1 MMTWHE
7 DTTMNCTQLTQQ
19 ADLIASTF
27 SKQDLAKVVVA
38 LQASG
43 SCLQQ
48 AVEVLD
54 TINACQGYTLDQA
67 WDEVLAG
74 ETHVMSANDE

>member
-1 MMTWHE
+1 
-7 DTTMNCTQLTQQ
+7 MNCIQLTEQ

-38 LQASG
+38 LKANGHS
-43 SCLQQ
+43 LQH

-54 TINACQGYTLDQA
+54 TIDACQGYTLDQA

-74 ETHVMSANDE
+74 ETNVVIADDE

>member
-1 MMTWHE
+1 
-7 DTTMNCTQLTQQ
+7 MNCTQLTQQ

-27 SKQDLAKVVVA
+27 SKQDLAKVVIA
-38 LQASG
+38 LKASG
-43 SCLQQ
+43 HSLQH

-67 WDEVLAG
+67 WEEVLTG
-74 ETHVMSANDE
+74 ETRVMTINDD

>member
-1 MMTWHE
+1 
-7 DTTMNCTQLTQQ
+7 MNCIQLTQQ

-27 SKQDLAKVVVA
+27 SKQDLAKLVVA
-38 LQASG
+38 LKTSG
-43 SCLQQ
+43 NSLQH

-74 ETHVMSANDE
+74 ETRVMAVNDD

>member
-1 MMTWHE
+1 
-7 DTTMNCTQLTQQ
+7 MNCIQLTQQ

-27 SKQDLAKVVVA
+27 SKRDLAKLVVA
-38 LQASG
+38 LKTSDN
-43 SCLQQ
+43 SLQH

-54 TINACQGYTLDQA
+54 TVNACQGYTLDQA

-74 ETHVMSANDE
+74 EIRVLAVNDD

>member
-1 MMTWHE
+1 
-7 DTTMNCTQLTQQ
+7 MNNIQLTEQ

-38 LQASG
+38 LKAHGES
-43 SCLQQ
+43 LQH

-54 TINACQGYTLDQA
+54 TIDACQGYSLDQA

-74 ETHVMSANDE
+74 ENHVILADDD